1 MSNAIFR
8 VPNPTNEQ
16 VRPYLPGSDESKS
29 LILTYRRMYAEQV
42 DIPLYIG
49 NKEIRTNAQGT
60 GTHSQRNFTKESG
73 TIRMIDSKKAVGLH
87 CIFQSL

>member
-49 NKEIRTNAQGT
+49 NKEIRTNA
-60 GTHSQRNFTKESG
+60 
-73 TIRMIDSKKAVGLH
+73 
-87 CIFQSL
+87 